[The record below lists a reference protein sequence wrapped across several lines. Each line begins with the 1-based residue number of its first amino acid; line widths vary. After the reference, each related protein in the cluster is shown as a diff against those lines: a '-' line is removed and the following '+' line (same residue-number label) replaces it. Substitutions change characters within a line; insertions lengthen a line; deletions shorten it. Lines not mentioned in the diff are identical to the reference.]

1 MYRYV
6 VPKYAHEW
14 RYLGA
19 LLKFE
24 QAELEIIFSDY
35 RNDSKECCRSLLSQ
49 WLNKHHD
56 ASWNQL
62 FSAIND
68 IPSLSGPTLQGIHM
82 HDINSKTCSIKL
94 CGFFIVFSVNF
105 QVIVFLD
112 MTASI

>member
-6 VPKYAHEW
+6 VPNYAHEW

-24 QAELEIIFSDY
+24 QAELDIIFSDY

-68 IPSLSGPTLQGIHM
+68 ISSLSGPTLQGIHM
-82 HDINSKTCSIKL
+82 HGINSKTSA
-94 CGFFIVFSVNF
+94 V
-105 QVIVFLD
+105 
-112 MTASI
+112 